1 MKKEYEERRKQL
13 LSLIQSLGRGGIARV
28 AATIGVEPNYLSRML
43 YPEGKSGKKNIGDEM
58 ITKLSAAYPQWIG
71 RKTPDRTTTY
81 PRAAEP
87 ESTTYGPNASE
98 LTAEESKMLAAFRH
112 LPPEQRAAFS
122 MLIRKEADLHQAL
135 TRLSDAAPNLGARPA
150 KN

>member
-1 MKKEYEERRKQL
+1 M
-13 LSLIQSLGRGGIARV
+13 

-43 YPEGKSGKKNIGDEM
+43 YPEGKAGKKNIGDEM

-71 RKTPDRTTTY
+71 RKIPEKTTTY

-87 ESTTYGPNASE
+87 ESTTYGPNPSE
-98 LTAEESKMLAAFRH
+98 LTAEEHKMLTAFRN
-112 LPPEQRAAFS
+112 LPPEQRAAFA

-135 TRLSDAAPNLGARPA
+135 TRLRDDTKNLGARPA